1 MDEPIKIKGTKEK
14 KSHRDMG
21 LINEIDALAYSSN
34 VYMFR
39 IAMLL
44 GGANYVYD
52 GPLKINDA
60 AFETLR
66 RDLGELGLGVK
77 TGIDVPYEEL
87 GVHRDRNRTGG
98 LLLDAS
104 IGQYDTYTNIQLAQ
118 YACTLA
124 NGGKR
129 IKPRLMM
136 DSYVDDQDGTA
147 NANYT
152 AKPEVLDD
160 VSNQTTAFSQ
170 IKQGMRACVTRSNGT
185 CNAFWSGK
193 SYITYAKTGT
203 AEDYT
208 GTGDTEPSYKEK
220 KPLGLFF
227 FFMYSFF
234 ITSWTVFI
242 YFHSIWMISFI
253 FCINVIFFTTF
264 STFKNDIFS
273 HYLHLH
279 L

>member
-14 KSHRDMG
+14 KSHRSMG

-52 GPLKINDA
+52 GPLKINDE

-87 GVHRDRNRTGG
+87 GVHRDKNRTGG

-118 YACTLA
+118 YASTLA
-124 NGGKR
+124 NGEKR
-129 IKPRLMM
+129 
-136 DSYVDDQDGTA
+136 SQ
-147 NANYT
+147 
-152 AKPEVLDD
+152 AKI
-160 VSNQTTAFSQ
+160 NTGF
-170 IKQGMRACVTRSNGT
+170 ICNG
-185 CNAFWSGK
+185 SGWK
-193 SYITYAKTGT
+193 SKCQLYSKGG
-203 AEDYT
+203 
-208 GTGDTEPSYKEK
+208 GTG
-220 KPLGLFF
+220 
-227 FFMYSFF
+227 
-234 ITSWTVFI
+234 
-242 YFHSIWMISFI
+242 
-253 FCINVIFFTTF
+253 
-264 STFKNDIFS
+264 
-273 HYLHLH
+273 
-279 L
+279 